1 MFQLGEKGSGFRPRA
16 AVQDFSKLK
25 QECLATGTLF
35 EDPEFPADDSSLYF
49 SKRPDRYIEWKRP
62 MVDHFYLSLSRIPYN
77 LRCHVS
83 CIYIS

>member
-62 MVDHFYLSLSRIPYN
+62 MVDHLYLSLSPTR
-77 LRCHVS
+77 L
-83 CIYIS
+83 